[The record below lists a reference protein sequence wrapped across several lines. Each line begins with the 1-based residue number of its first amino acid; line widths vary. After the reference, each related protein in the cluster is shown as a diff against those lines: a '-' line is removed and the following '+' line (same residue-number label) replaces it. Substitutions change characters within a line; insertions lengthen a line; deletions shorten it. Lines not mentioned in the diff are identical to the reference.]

1 MIVNS
6 RSLNIIKRTV
16 AGKPEKNFCHCVIWF
31 IKNLVESFFH
41 RFESNILDSLF
52 LTHGHYERVE
62 VLVIFFKTL
71 LFLIPMMF
79 CEKLNI
85 YILLDLFKVQR
96 SKIIKNRKSFV
107 LKIINN
113 VLFCSLK
120 LFIVRV
126 HPLNVN
132 TFALEFFLH
141 LRDDIVACKRMDQ
154 VENDHWNSK
163 FELNIHSKFLHFNLF
178 LVFTMVHLVSFVTE
192 MSQTISTSHRV
203 STWLG
208 TTLLHS

>member
-1 MIVNS
+1 MCF
-6 RSLNIIKRTV
+6 LGKLFDMTLKTV
-16 AGKPEKNFCHCVIWF
+16 KKPWF
-31 IKNLVESFFH
+31 
-41 RFESNILDSLF
+41 
-52 LTHGHYERVE
+52 Y
-62 VLVIFFKTL
+62 IFFGMSQFLIRKENNYKQSQKQL
-71 LFLIPMMF
+71 LFLIIF
-79 CEKLNI
+79 GT
-85 YILLDLFKVQR
+85 
-96 SKIIKNRKSFV
+96 KIIKNRKSFV